1 MQGHKGNQTDIILSM
16 LKLRT
21 AVLSVFTL
29 LLFTQCE
36 TPPPGSVVFDG
47 DNDADAV
54 VRDYL
59 NINEEEFAGHK
70 IIPIPTQHLRNSGDT
85 SEVYVPNY
93 DQAAKFD

>member
-1 MQGHKGNQTDIILSM
+1 MRCLKANKTDIIFSM

-21 AVLSVFTL
+21 AVLSVFAL

-36 TPPPGSVVFDG
+36 APPPGSVVFDG

-54 VRDYL
+54 VREYL
-59 NINEEEFAGHK
+59 HINEEEFAGHK

-85 SEVYVPNY
+85 SEVYVPSY
-93 DQAAKFD
+93 GQEAKFD